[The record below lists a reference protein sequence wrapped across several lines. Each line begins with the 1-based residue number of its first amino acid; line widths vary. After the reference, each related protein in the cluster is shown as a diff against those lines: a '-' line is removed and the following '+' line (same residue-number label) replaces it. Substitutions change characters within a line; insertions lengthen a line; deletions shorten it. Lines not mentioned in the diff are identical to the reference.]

1 MCVRSV
7 FRREDIGLKLREGKP
22 PRHVLEDII
31 FRYKGIFDPDVVQ
44 GPNIGE
50 DAGIVRAGDGFIV
63 AHSDPI
69 TAAEKYIGWLAVH
82 VASNDVAVRGV
93 KPRWLLLTI
102 LVPPGSSTVLL
113 EEIARDADAAAK
125 SINAAI
131 IGGHTEVTPGIP
143 RPIVITTAIGFT
155 RGRVIRTCDAQPG
168 DKVFVIGRVGGE
180 GASVI
185 ASDFRD
191 LLMRKGISMNLIN
204 KASEFIK
211 DISVVDK
218 AMAIKKYVSAMHD
231 PTEGGILEALYE
243 VAIASNNTIYIDL
256 NKVKLDPIVEKIT
269 SALNI
274 DPHKLLSSG
283 SLIATVPN
291 SYVNDVINIL
301 ETQGYSYSQCGEVR
315 EGKPRLIIKR
325 GDEVELLENMI
336 VDEIYRLWK

>member
-1 MCVRSV
+1 M

-22 PRHVLEDII
+22 PRHVLENII
-31 FRYKGIFDPDVVQ
+31 FKYKGAPDPDVVQ
-44 GPNIGE
+44 GPGIGE

-93 KPRWLLLTI
+93 QPRWLLLTI
-102 LVPPGSSTVLL
+102 LMPPGSSTALL
-113 EEIARDADAAAK
+113 EEIARDADAAAR
-125 SINAAI
+125 SINATI
-131 IGGHTEVTPGIP
+131 IGGHTEITPGIP

-191 LLMRKGISMNLIN
+191 LLVKKGLSIDLIN

-218 AMAIKKYVSAMHD
+218 AMVIKEYVSAMHD

-243 VAIASNNTIYIDL
+243 VAVASNNTIYIDL
-256 NKVKLDPIVEKIT
+256 DKVKLDPIVEEIT
-269 SALNI
+269 EALNI
-274 DPHKLLSSG
+274 DPYKLLSSG
-283 SLIATVPN
+283 SLLATVPN

-301 ETQGYSYSQCGEVR
+301 ETQGYYYSQCGEVR
-315 EGKPRLIIKR
+315 KGEPKLIIKR
-325 GDEVELLENMI
+325 GDKVELLESMI

>member
-1 MCVRSV
+1 MCVRNV

-22 PRHVLEDII
+22 PRHVLENII
-31 FRYKGIFDPDVVQ
+31 FKYKGAPDPDVVQ
-44 GPNIGE
+44 GPGIGE

-93 KPRWLLLTI
+93 QPRWLLLTI
-102 LVPPGSSTVLL
+102 LMPPGSSTALL
-113 EEIARDADAAAK
+113 EEIARDADAAAR
-125 SINAAI
+125 SINATI

-191 LLMRKGISMNLIN
+191 LLVKKGLSIDLIN

-218 AMAIKKYVSAMHD
+218 AMVIKEYVSAMHD

-243 VAIASNNTIYIDL
+243 VAVASNNTIYIDL
-256 NKVKLDPIVEKIT
+256 DKVKLDPIVEEIT
-269 SALNI
+269 EALNI
-274 DPHKLLSSG
+274 DPYKLLSSG
-283 SLIATVPN
+283 SLLATVPN

-301 ETQGYSYSQCGEVR
+301 ETQGYYYSQCGEVR
-315 EGKPRLIIKR
+315 KGEPKLIIKR
-325 GDEVELLENMI
+325 GDKVELLESMI
-336 VDEIYRLWK
+336 VDEIYKLWK

>member
-1 MCVRSV
+1 M

-22 PRHVLEDII
+22 PRHVLENII
-31 FRYKGIFDPDVVQ
+31 FKYKGAPDPDVVQ
-44 GPNIGE
+44 GPGIGE

-93 KPRWLLLTI
+93 QPRWLLLTI
-102 LVPPGSSTVLL
+102 LMPPGSSTALL
-113 EEIARDADAAAK
+113 EEIARDADAAAR
-125 SINAAI
+125 SINATI
-131 IGGHTEVTPGIP
+131 IGGHTEITPGIP

-191 LLMRKGISMNLIN
+191 LLVKKGLSIDLIN

-218 AMAIKKYVSAMHD
+218 AMVIKEYVSAMHD

-243 VAIASNNTIYIDL
+243 VAVASNNTIYIDL
-256 NKVKLDPIVEKIT
+256 DKVKLDPIVEEIT
-269 SALNI
+269 EALNI
-274 DPHKLLSSG
+274 DPYKLLSSG
-283 SLIATVPN
+283 SLLATVPN

-301 ETQGYSYSQCGEVR
+301 ETQGYYYSQCGEVR
-315 EGKPRLIIKR
+315 KGEPKLIIKR
-325 GDEVELLENMI
+325 GDKVELLESMI
-336 VDEIYRLWK
+336 VDEIYKLWK

>member
-1 MCVRSV
+1 MCVRNV
-7 FRREDIGLKLREGKP
+7 FRREDISLKLGEGKP
-22 PRHVLEDII
+22 PRHVLENII
-31 FRYKGIFDPDVVQ
+31 FRYKGAFDPDVVQ
-44 GPNIGE
+44 GPSIGE

-93 KPRWLLLTI
+93 QPRWLLLTI
-102 LVPPGSSTVLL
+102 LMPPGSSTVLL
-113 EEIARDADAAAK
+113 EEIARDADTAAK

-191 LLMRKGISMNLIN
+191 LLVKKGLSIDLIN

-218 AMAIKKYVSAMHD
+218 AMVIKEYVSAMHD

-243 VAIASNNTIYIDL
+243 VAVASNNTIYIDL
-256 NKVKLDPIVEKIT
+256 DKVKLDPIVEEIT
-269 SALNI
+269 EALNI
-274 DPHKLLSSG
+274 DPYKLLSSG
-283 SLIATVPN
+283 SLLATVPN

-301 ETQGYSYSQCGEVR
+301 ETQGYYYSQCGEVR
-315 EGKPRLIIKR
+315 KGEPKLIIKR
-325 GDEVELLENMI
+325 GDKVELLESMI